1 MKLVLHVLL
10 LAALSAFA
18 GAVTHQKPVIV
29 SYPADTPQ
37 SVLEQAMDAIKKA
50 VCLSYRLYL

>member
-1 MKLVLHVLL
+1 MKLLFHILL
-10 LAALSAFA
+10 LAVLSAFA
-18 GAVTHQKPVIV
+18 GAVTAQKPVIV

-50 VCLSYRLYL
+50 VCLSYRLHL